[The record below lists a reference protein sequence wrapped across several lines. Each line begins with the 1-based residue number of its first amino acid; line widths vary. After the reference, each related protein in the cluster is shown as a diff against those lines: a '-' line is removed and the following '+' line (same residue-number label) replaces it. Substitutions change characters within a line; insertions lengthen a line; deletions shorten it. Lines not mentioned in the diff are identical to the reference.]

1 MQKGIAGL
9 SVLVPLVFCQLL
21 TQQKLPYD
29 LLM

>member
-1 MQKGIAGL
+1 MQKRIAGL

-21 TQQKLPYD
+21 TQQKFPYD